1 MKTPYE
7 FCKKVADISTDFE
20 KTNTDLKRQYIISN
34 IILYNN
40 IASLIAECKGTFG
53 TGYPFYVLDKNLQG
67 SFPIIAEQIRYNDE
81 LVEQS
86 LASQFREWMCATCLK
101 ENYSRMPDLKQIC
114 NTCPNIEK
122 ELKPRKLINRLPDLD
137 LWMVV
142 DENDI
147 KTASSQ
153 VESLLGQYG
162 FSTSDIDPLK
172 TIMELEEIVTSLKQD
187 QMPTKKIPIDTHLID
202 TISLYSLI
210 CEVPDKLDYCMKH
223 EGTVPYLAIHPLSL
237 RKTWQKDDCAYNF
250 IHDYLSS
257 FSEMQMD
264 PEIQRVLNE
273 TRREIARKYSL
284 DQLYAFLLQTG
295 PDCVARRQQTPGLRE
310 AFDKR
315 ITSWREL

>member
-101 ENYSRMPDLKQIC
+101 DNYSKMPDLKQIC

-122 ELKPRKLINRLPDLD
+122 ELKPRKLILGAFDHE
-137 LWMVV
+137 V
-142 DENDI
+142 DI
-147 KTASSQ
+147 KRNTA
-153 VESLLGQYG
+153 VCL
-162 FSTSDIDPLK
+162 
-172 TIMELEEIVTSLKQD
+172 
-187 QMPTKKIPIDTHLID
+187 
-202 TISLYSLI
+202 
-210 CEVPDKLDYCMKH
+210 
-223 EGTVPYLAIHPLSL
+223 
-237 RKTWQKDDCAYNF
+237 
-250 IHDYLSS
+250 
-257 FSEMQMD
+257 
-264 PEIQRVLNE
+264 
-273 TRREIARKYSL
+273 
-284 DQLYAFLLQTG
+284 
-295 PDCVARRQQTPGLRE
+295 E
-310 AFDKR
+310 AFGKVGAEGVVGDKR
-315 ITSWREL
+315 AVHDINVQILNAVFLKLAKLVGEVEKVGTHHRGG